1 MVAGELFDV
10 LIFLIVLVLFVAV
23 ILWAVARF
31 FPAIY
36 EVARYIIGGLAL
48 IAVLVKL
55 KPFILRLF
63 S

>member
-1 MVAGELFDV
+1 MAGELFDV

-23 ILWAVARF
+23 ILWAVKHF

>member
-1 MVAGELFDV
+1 MAAELFDLIIF
-10 LIFLIVLVLFVAV
+10 LIFLLMIVAV
-23 ILWAVARF
+23 VLLLIRKL

-36 EVARYIIGGLAL
+36 EVARYIVGGLAL